1 MGNVR
6 VSGRAAA
13 LGGYIY
19 HVGGAGHN
27 TPGYPYLNTTLRC
40 DQLGKIRYLSPQSGG
55 LLKRIEPT
63 ADRHPGSIFRHPL
76 S

>member
-1 MGNVR
+1 MGAVR
-6 VSGRAAA
+6 ASGRAAA

-40 DQLGKIRYLSPQSGG
+40 DPGRAKSDICHPSQGG
-55 LLKRIEPT
+55 
-63 ADRHPGSIFRHPL
+63 F
-76 S
+76 